1 MRKHSASLAT
11 GRLFFPRRYFT
22 GEAATNAISLVTLA
36 SAAVASGFL
45 GTCIGYVAATE
56 IYKRELKKLMET
68 HSLISER
75 LTKETERRA
84 SCEGIRSQ
92 LEKEVIGLRG
102 AQRAQDLDTGAFFK
116 SLTVPQISGRWGELG
131 LRRIVELSGMSSSVD
146 FGEQVTVQDKD
157 DGSHFRI
164 DMVIKL
170 HGKRYVIVDS
180 KAPLNAFEESLS
192 AKDEK
197 EEHTK
202 LKKYVQAIRKH
213 VLELSKKK
221 YWTHV
226 DPSPEFVIA
235 FLPCEAFFNTALKE
249 DPTLIEYC
257 LENKVI
263 LASPITLIALLKV
276 IEFGWKQGDVTKNLD
291 EIKSL
296 MKEHYTRT
304 VSFSEHLS
312 SVGKSLDTAVRKYND
327 CVGSMEGRLLPSTRK
342 MKELG
347 SIQGDE
353 IPVQRNIDREIR
365 KMHMIDD
372 GFHDDAVYE
381 ENDLPTVSSSIENTT
396 TTTTKRET

>member
-1 MRKHSASLAT
+1 MAVTRRHFMGESAGTA
-11 GRLFFPRRYFT
+11 
-22 GEAATNAISLVTLA
+22 VTLA
-36 SAAVASGFL
+36 SAALASGFF
-45 GTCIGYVAATE
+45 GTCVGYVAATE
-56 IYKRELKKLMET
+56 MYKRELKKLMEN

-84 SCEGIRSQ
+84 SCEGVRTQ
-92 LEKEVIGLRG
+92 LEKEVVVLRG

-116 SLTVPQISGRWGELG
+116 SLTVPQTSGRWGELA
-131 LRRIVELSGMSSSVD
+131 LRRIVELSGLGSNVD
-146 FGEQVTVQDKD
+146 FGEQVTVSDKD
-157 DGSHFRI
+157 DGSQFRI
-164 DMVIKL
+164 DMVIKF

-180 KAPLNAFEESLS
+180 KAPLNAFEESLT

-197 EEHTK
+197 EEHAK
-202 LKKYVQAIRKH
+202 LKKYVQTIRKH

-235 FLPCEAFFNTALKE
+235 FLPCEAFFSVALKE

-291 EIKSL
+291 EIKGL

-304 VSFSEHLS
+304 VSFYEHFS
-312 SVGKSLDTAVRKYND
+312 SVGKSLDAAVRKYND
-327 CVGSMEGRLLPSTRK
+327 AVGSMEGRLLPSTRK

-347 SIQGDE
+347 SVQGEE
-353 IPVQRNIDREIR
+353 IPVQRNIDREVR
-365 KMHMIDD
+365 KMSIA
-372 GFHDDAVYE
+372 DDAA
-381 ENDLPTVSSSIENTT
+381 NDDEDEKDDSSLSSSGGIAPTE
-396 TTTTKRET
+396 KRGT